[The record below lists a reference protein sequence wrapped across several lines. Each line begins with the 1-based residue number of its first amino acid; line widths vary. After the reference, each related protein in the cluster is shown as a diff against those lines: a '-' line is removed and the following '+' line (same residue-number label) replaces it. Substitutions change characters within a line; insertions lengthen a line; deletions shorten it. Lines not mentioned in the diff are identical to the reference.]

1 MKRKKR
7 KIKEPEFKFIVD
19 VPPDEDTI
27 RRSHEVLAKAFV
39 NKYGVENMKRVLEE
53 LKKQQ

>member
-1 MKRKKR
+1 MKK
-7 KIKEPEFKFIVD
+7 KEPEFEFIVD

-27 RRSHEVLAKAFV
+27 RRGNMVLAQALV

-53 LKKQQ
+53 LKKDEFK